1 MMSGSAASANVAV
14 SIRIRTLNLSIQGV
28 DSHAAWLSTN
38 IQVVFR
44 KQANA
49 RLYSSRASLLEEQ
62 SVDTIA
68 SRTVLHWLVVLIAAA
83 LLTATASAQET
94 AERSGTTLRI
104 EDAARVIQ
112 LQQILERRELEESDV
127 RITDFEG
134 RVIRRDVLTLEPAPE
149 ATTQHEPLQRLE
161 NQFIVRPA
169 ETLTMRLTT
178 EQMDL
183 PGGVAVTRPDDS
195 VSEEP
200 EGWFHPTLAASPTPA
215 VWDERLRRYRM
226 RLSLGLRSENL
237 PSNASLQ
244 QPVTVQF
251 GYRGLIADPFD
262 AVTIEH
268 AGVENEVHLEFLF
281 LPTAEQPVLE
291 LRSAITDIDFQ
302 IEAMPR
308 IELRP
313 VRDSMMGLGLD
324 EVQVR
329 VLRLLPHGAPANDQG
344 NLTATVEITTGS
356 AVPEPS
362 ELVFREGETQTTFR
376 LRSQGLDDATIRVT
390 AGAHSD
396 SRVIQQQFPT
406 GPLLA
411 TLIGGVI
418 GGFSRRFARNANGG
432 STVARIVEGL
442 AVAVIAYVAGVLGVG
457 YLGMP
462 AVIVGTEAGA
472 FLTGALT
479 GFVGVTVIEA
489 LSKRLSLGR

>member
-1 MMSGSAASANVAV
+1 M
-14 SIRIRTLNLSIQGV
+14 
-28 DSHAAWLSTN
+28 
-38 IQVVFR
+38 
-44 KQANA
+44 
-49 RLYSSRASLLEEQ
+49 
-62 SVDTIA
+62 DTIA
-68 SRTVLHWLVVLIAAA
+68 SRLVHGLIALMTAA
-83 LLTATASAQET
+83 LVASPASAQET
-94 AERSGTTLRI
+94 RELSGTTMRV
-104 EDAARVIQ
+104 EDAARIIQ
-112 LQQILERRELEESDV
+112 LQQILERRELEENDV
-127 RITDFEG
+127 KITDFEG
-134 RVIRRDVLTLEPAPE
+134 RAIRRDLPTLESAPE
-149 ATTQHEPLQRLE
+149 TATRTEAPGRLE

-169 ETLTMRLTT
+169 ETLTLRLTT
-178 EQMDL
+178 EQVDL
-183 PGGVAVTRPDDS
+183 PGGVAVTRTDDS
-195 VSEEP
+195 ESDEP

-215 VWDERLRRYRM
+215 VWDGALRRYRM
-226 RLSLGLRSENL
+226 RLSLGLRGENL

-262 AVTIEH
+262 AITIEH

-281 LPTAEQPVLE
+281 LPTGAQPVLE

-329 VLRLLPHGAPANDQG
+329 VLRLQPHGAPANDQT
-344 NLTATVEITTGS
+344 NLTATVEVTTGS

-362 ELVFREGETQTTFR
+362 ELIFREGESQAVFR

-396 SRVIQQQFPT
+396 TRIIQQRFPT

-411 TLIGGVI
+411 TLIGGVV
-418 GGFSRRFARNANGG
+418 GGFSRRFVRNANEG
-432 STVARIVEGL
+432 STKARILEGL

-457 YLGMP
+457 YLGLP
-462 AVIVGTEAGA
+462 SALVGTEAGA

-479 GFVGVTVIEA
+479 GFAGVTVIEV
-489 LSKRLSLGR
+489 LSKRLSPGS